1 MSEEEVSP
9 RNLDALG
16 LLENMLLI
24 LIPIAWFALAAFV
37 VVLCRMAGRSD
48 AMLAQASEQEQHAP
62 LPTVTLPPPR
72 ARWHETP
79 YVAGSRTAL
88 TWTPRKRATRTRQGR
103 CIAES

>member
-1 MSEEEVSP
+1 
-9 RNLDALG
+9 
-16 LLENMLLI
+16 MLLI

-48 AMLAQASEQEQHAP
+48 AMLAQASEQDQRAP
-62 LPTVTLPPPR
+62 LPTVTLTPR

-79 YVAGSRTAL
+79 YVAGSRAAL
-88 TWTPRKRATRTRQGR
+88 TWAPRGRAMRTRQAR